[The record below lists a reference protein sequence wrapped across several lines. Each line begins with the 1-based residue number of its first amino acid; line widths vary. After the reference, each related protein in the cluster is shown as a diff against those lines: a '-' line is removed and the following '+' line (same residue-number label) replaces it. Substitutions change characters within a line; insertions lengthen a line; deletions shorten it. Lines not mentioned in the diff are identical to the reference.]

1 MLAPLISVLAA
12 VAAPADRPNLVVVI
26 SIDQF
31 RSDYLR
37 RFEDLYLPP
46 GDARNPGGFRFL
58 TEGGADFINSAFTHV
73 PTETGPGHAVIGT
86 GSCPPLNGI
95 VGNEWFDRESG
106 KIVYCVS
113 DPGSKDVTTGQAS
126 MSAKNLWT
134 TTMGDEL
141 EQATG
146 GASKT
151 VSVALKDRAS
161 ILMAGHKADQVV
173 WYDRRSG
180 SWTTSD
186 YYAPDGKL
194 PAWAVEVNGR
204 RIPDMFKGKSWTA
217 ALPASAHRRTRPAE
231 NPSAPAAFGKTFPH
245 TPRQDDSF
253 YDDWTRTPWANDFVI
268 DTAIQALVSE
278 GLGKDEVPDILTINL
293 STNDYVGHWFGP
305 NSPEVLEISVATDRS
320 LAKLFQAIQRALPRG
335 LQDSLIVVT
344 ADHGVMPMAED
355 WMKDQV
361 RGGRLQLAD
370 LRTPVDTALKAG
382 FGEVTL
388 VRDFGDMMITLDEA
402 ACRTAG
408 VALDDAAQ
416 TIRDALVSLPFV
428 HSAYTARQIQEGD
441 VGGTLARVLAKS
453 YNKDRYG
460 HVVYFLRPGYI
471 FGSAGTGHGSPWSYD
486 ANVPLLLLGPM
497 IEPGVHVIP
506 AGPEDIAPTVCAALG
521 ITAPNGCVGRAVG
534 LKRN

>member
-1 MLAPLISVLAA
+1 MLAPLIGVLAA
-12 VAAPADRPNLVVVI
+12 VAAPAHRPNLVVI
-26 SIDQF
+26 LSIDQF

-46 GDARNPGGFRFL
+46 GDARKPGGFRFL
-58 TEGGADFINSAFTHV
+58 MSRGADFINSAYTHV

-86 GSCPPLNGI
+86 GSCPSLNGI

-106 KIVYCVS
+106 KVLYCVS

-126 MSAKNLWT
+126 MSAKNLLT

-141 EQATG
+141 EHATG

-151 VSVALKDRAS
+151 VSIALKDRAA
-161 ILMAGHKADQVV
+161 ILMAGHSADQVV

-186 YYAPDGKL
+186 YYSPDGKL
-194 PAWAVEVNGR
+194 PSWAVEINHK
-204 RIPDMFKGKSWTA
+204 RIPDMFRGKSWTA
-217 ALPASAHRRTRPAE
+217 SLPASAHRRTRQAE
-231 NPSAPAAFGKTFPH
+231 NPSAPSAFGKRFPH

-268 DTAIQALVSE
+268 DTAIQALLSE

-305 NSPEVLEISVATDRS
+305 NSPEVLEISVATDKS
-320 LAKLFQAIQRALPRG
+320 LARLFLAIQRALPRG
-335 LQDSLIVVT
+335 LRDALIVLT

-355 WMKDQV
+355 WIKDRVQ
-361 RGGRLQLAD
+361 GGRLQLAD
-370 LRTPVDTALKAG
+370 LRAPVSEALNAR
-382 FGEVTL
+382 FGKTSL
-388 VRDFGDMMITLDEA
+388 IRDFGDMMVTLDEA
-402 ACRTAG
+402 ACQAAD
-408 VALDDAAQ
+408 VAVDQAARAV
-416 TIRDALVSLPFV
+416 RDALLALPFV
-428 HSAYTARQIQEGD
+428 YGAYTARQIEEGG
-441 VGGTLARVLAKS
+441 VGGPLAQVLFKS
-453 YNKDRYG
+453 YNKERYG

-497 IEPGVHVIP
+497 IEPGVHVLP

-521 ITAPNGCVGRAVG
+521 ITVPNGCVGRAIG